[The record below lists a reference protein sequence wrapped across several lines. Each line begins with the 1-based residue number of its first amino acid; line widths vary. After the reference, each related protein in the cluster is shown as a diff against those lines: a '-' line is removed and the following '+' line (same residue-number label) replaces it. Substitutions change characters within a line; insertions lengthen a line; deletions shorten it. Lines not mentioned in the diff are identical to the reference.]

1 MISTLKNK
9 RYSRAIVALVM
20 LFTLIVSLF
29 PIDFVG
35 AQTSNTN
42 VTVDLANNGAADAVF
57 FGASNSMAGASIAVG
72 DINADRIDD
81 LIIGVPSND
90 GPGDRSRAGEVKVFF
105 GGAAIKGNFDLTSMR
120 GDVQIF
126 GATAFDLLG
135 SNIGLFDVN
144 SDGIRDLVMSAP
156 GADGINDARDNAG
169 EIVAVFG
176 GNSFRGGVIDF
187 AVTRPGLTA
196 VGPFSGS
203 QIGSSLAGAD
213 LNGDTNQDL
222 IIGAPSGG
230 QQGAGLLIALRGTNI
245 DVGGNRVID
254 LGGSQDIVFSIT
266 LNTSNAR
273 LGTNVAAGDVNGD
286 GRQDIIVSAPGLTN
300 SSGVAT
306 GGILVL
312 NGPIML
318 QRPTGPVTANFVAL
332 GASNASRFGEG
343 LVVGDV
349 DGDQVDDVVVS
360 APGQGANGRTN
371 SGQAFVFYGGATL
384 SGNKDLSS
392 SMADAS
398 FSGANPGDQLGSAL
412 SINPGTTTP
421 ALSVSPLLLADI
433 NRDGMRDL
441 IVGAPSSTNP
451 AGRPRNGQALIFL
464 KGGNRFEQR
473 DIQTKPADVTILGA
487 RAGDQ
492 MANRFAVGDINND
505 SKPDLVIAAPAS
517 SGPQNRTNG
526 GAIFVVSNF
535 NLNAQGNNQPP
546 VLSAVA
552 NQTVPETATVMVDF
566 SALDPDGAI
575 TFSLDR
581 PPTPSFVTLQD
592 LGGGKGRLVISPPA
606 GSRGSYT
613 IALRATDNGNPPLFD
628 AKSFSLTVTP
638 PAPIISA
645 AAFDGK
651 NLTIIG
657 SRFGTG
663 AKVRINSVDQSAK
676 IKSSSDTSIT
686 VKGKSKKLGLVTGAN
701 MIIVTDSAGN
711 VSQPFILNL

>member
-1 MISTLKNK
+1 MIKIQHK
-9 RYSRAIVALVM
+9 RYSRIVVALVM
-20 LFTLIVSLF
+20 FFALLTSLF
-29 PIDFVG
+29 PISFVD

-42 VTVDLANNGAADAVF
+42 VTVDLANNNAADTVM
-57 FGASNSMAGASIAVG
+57 FGNSNSMAGSSIAVG
-72 DINADRIDD
+72 DLNGDQVDD
-81 LIIGVPSND
+81 LIVGIPSND
-90 GPGDRSRAGEVKVFF
+90 GPGDRSRAGEVRVFF
-105 GGAAIKGNFDLTSMR
+105 GGANLKGNFDLASMR

-135 SNIGLFDVN
+135 SNVGLFDVN
-144 SDGIRDLVMSAP
+144 SDNIRDLVISAP

-169 EIVAVFG
+169 EVLAIFG
-176 GNSFRGGVIDF
+176 GPSFRAGLVDL
-187 AVTRPGLTA
+187 AVTRPGLIA
-196 VGPFSGS
+196 IGPNIGS

-213 LNGDTNQDL
+213 LNGDGNQDL
-222 IIGAPSGG
+222 IIGAPSAG
-230 QQGAGLLIALRGTNI
+230 QQSAGFVLALRGISITI
-245 DVGGNRVID
+245 GTTQVVD
-254 LGGSQDIVFSIT
+254 LGGSQDLVFSVT
-266 LNTSNAR
+266 VSTPNAR

-286 GRQDIIVSAPGLTN
+286 GRQDLVFSAPGLTN
-300 SSGVAT
+300 AAGIPT
-306 GGILVL
+306 GGVLVL

-318 QRPTGPVTANFVAL
+318 QRPSSPITPNFISMGPA
-332 GASNASRFGEG
+332 NASRFGEG
-343 LVVGDV
+343 LAVGDI
-349 DGDQVDDVVVS
+349 DLDQVDDLIVS
-360 APGQGANGRTN
+360 APGQAANGRAN
-371 SGQAFVFYGGATL
+371 SGQTYVFYGGATL
-384 SGNKDLSS
+384 SGNKDLSNS
-392 SMADAS
+392 PADAS

-421 ALSVSPLLLADI
+421 ALSVSPILLADI

-441 IVGAPSSTNP
+441 IIGAPNSTNP

-473 DIQTKPADVTILGA
+473 DIQTKPADVTILGS

-492 MANRFAVGDINND
+492 IANRFAVGDINND
-505 SKPDLVIAAPAS
+505 TKPDLVIAAPAS
-517 SGPQNRTNG
+517 SGPQSRTNG

-592 LGGGKGRLVISPPA
+592 LGGGKGRLIISPPA

-638 PAPIISA
+638 PAPLITA
-645 AAFDGK
+645 VAFDGK
-651 NLTIIG
+651 NLTING

-663 AKVRINSVDQSAK
+663 AKVRINNVDQSAK
-676 IKSSSDTSIT
+676 IKSSSDISISL
-686 VKGKSKKLGLVTGAN
+686 KGKAKKLGLVTGAN
-701 MIIVTDSAGN
+701 MIVVTDSSGN